1 MRFKAPKLY
10 NRVILAAFCLYFYPH
25 LRYNENSVNLPS
37 FLRYPFKKFCSSHN
51 SLSVFLHL
59 TYSFFYC
66 EKTARKCLFFRGM
79 TSGHHTPRNGLPSL
93 SLGFSSFFHGF
104 FTKSQS
110 PTQDLKH
117 LLCPFPTNA
126 ISSMSRIPQKGYI
139 ACCPYSQ
146 DWNSIDSLSAVTQ

>member
-25 LRYNENSVNLPS
+25 LRYNGNSVNLPS

-79 TSGHHTPRNGLPSL
+79 TSGHHTPRNGLPRPYL
-93 SLGFSSFFHGF
+93 LALVAFFMVFSR
-104 FTKSQS
+104 S
-110 PTQDLKH
+110 PNH
-117 LLCPFPTNA
+117 LPKTSNTCYVHFLRMRSPPCHESPKKDT
-126 ISSMSRIPQKGYI
+126 
-139 ACCPYSQ
+139 
-146 DWNSIDSLSAVTQ
+146 